1 MVMRLHRVWGSVRV
15 SIRTAERGRGRR
27 LPITQAP
34 RPTATLQLCVPDRPA
49 CPETSTSS
57 ARRGQHASQPSS
69 SPSTPSVWGTA
80 FVFHLSSMC
89 GHPSAVRGLGAKPP
103 SPPPSSSTGDS
114 AAKGEDVANSN
125 GNNSSSNNKSMQD
138 DEENHHSHSHSHS
151 HSHHHNHNHNQAPSH
166 PATAAYLPE
175 SLARLLSDPGILLA
189 GVGVGGDVNRLEGE
203 YEQLRASGIGGVVDL
218 SEVAKRKVRVTR

>member
-1 MVMRLHRVWGSVRV
+1 
-15 SIRTAERGRGRR
+15 
-27 LPITQAP
+27 
-34 RPTATLQLCVPDRPA
+34 
-49 CPETSTSS
+49 
-57 ARRGQHASQPSS
+57 
-69 SPSTPSVWGTA
+69 
-80 FVFHLSSMC
+80 MC

-138 DEENHHSHSHSHS
+138 DEENTGQNHHSHSHSH
-151 HSHHHNHNHNQAPSH
+151 NHNHIQAPSH